1 MNNDNYLSNAGVLIW
16 PEHDDVITGVAHNG
30 EVSEPVYRI
39 GCTLYRI
46 NPVGTYALVW
56 NGKKWMEN
64 QRLTNAAVRLNGDIV
79 K

>member
-1 MNNDNYLSNAGVLIW
+1 MNNDNYLSRAGALHW
-16 PEHDDVITGVAHNG
+16 PEETHIDNVAHNG
-30 EVSEPVYRI
+30 EVDAPVYRI

-46 NPVGTYALVW
+46 NPAGTYALVW

-64 QRLTNAAVRLNGDIV
+64 QHLTNAAVRLNGEIV